1 MNTLVDLRNK
11 ENLNQREMAKKI
23 GITLTLYSK
32 IEIGE
37 RNPSY
42 AFLVK
47 FKKAF
52 KNISVDELFF
62 TS

>member
-11 ENLNQREMAKKI
+11 KKLTQREMAKKI
-23 GITLTLYSK
+23 GISLTMYSK

-42 AFLVK
+42 NFLVK
-47 FKKAF
+47 FKKTF
-52 KNISVDELFF
+52 EDIDVDKLFF
-62 TS
+62 NQ